1 MSLVTKPGLSLFS
14 ILIILLSLP
23 NLSVSAEKTIIGKA
37 QVIDGDTI
45 KINGKKI
52 RLFGIDAP
60 EKNQICSKKNSN
72 SYNCGLAST
81 KFLKEIIKNEK
92 IECTY
97 KNLDRYGRIL
107 GICGDINRK
116 MVEFGHAVAYVRY
129 SKKYLSL
136 QKKAKNEKRG
146 IWSGKFDMP
155 EDWRRKNK

>member
-45 KINGKKI
+45 KVNGKKI

-60 EKNQICSKKNSN
+60 EKNQICTKNSN
-72 SYNCGLAST
+72 YYNCGSTST
-81 KFLKEIIKNEK
+81 KFLKEIIKNET

-107 GICGDINRK
+107 GICGDINGK

-129 SKKYLSL
+129 SKKYLPL

>member
-1 MSLVTKPGLSLFS
+1 MSLVIKLSLSLFS
-14 ILIILLSLP
+14 ILILLSLP
-23 NLSVSAEKTIIGKA
+23 NLSASAEKTIIGKA

-107 GICGDINRK
+107 GICGDINGK

-136 QKKAKNEKRG
+136 QRKAKNEKRG

>member
-1 MSLVTKPGLSLFS
+1 MSLVKKLSLSLFS
-14 ILIILLSLP
+14 ILILLSLP
-23 NLSVSAEKTIIGKA
+23 NLSFSAEKIIIGKA

-72 SYNCGLAST
+72 FYNCGLTST
-81 KFLKEIIKNEK
+81 KFLKKIIKNEK

-107 GICGDINRK
+107 GICGDINGK
-116 MVEFGHAVAYVRY
+116 MVEFGHAVAYLKY

>member
-1 MSLVTKPGLSLFS
+1 MSLVKKLSLSLFS
-14 ILIILLSLP
+14 ILILLSLP
-23 NLSVSAEKTIIGKA
+23 NLSVSAEKIIIGKA
-37 QVIDGDTI
+37 RVIDGDTI

-60 EKNQICSKKNSN
+60 EKNQICSKNSN
-72 SYNCGLAST
+72 SYNCGLTST

-107 GICGDINRK
+107 GICGDINGK

>member
-60 EKNQICSKKNSN
+60 EKTQICSKNSN
-72 SYNCGLAST
+72 SYNCGLTST

-107 GICGDINRK
+107 GICGDINSK

-136 QKKAKNEKRG
+136 QRKAKNEKRG

>member
-1 MSLVTKPGLSLFS
+1 MSLVKKLSLSLFS
-14 ILIILLSLP
+14 ILILLLLP

-45 KINGKKI
+45 KVNGKKI

-60 EKNQICSKKNSN
+60 EKNQICTKNSN
-72 SYNCGLAST
+72 YYNCGSTST
-81 KFLKEIIKNEK
+81 KFLKEIIKNET

-107 GICGDINRK
+107 GICGDINGK

-129 SKKYLSL
+129 SKKYLPL
-136 QKKAKNEKRG
+136 QRKAKNEKRG
-146 IWSGKFDMP
+146 IWAGDFDVP

>member
-1 MSLVTKPGLSLFS
+1 MNLVKKLSLSLFS
-14 ILIILLSLP
+14 ILILLLLP

-45 KINGKKI
+45 KVNGKKI

-60 EKNQICSKKNSN
+60 EKNQICTKNSN
-72 SYNCGLAST
+72 YYNCGSTST
-81 KFLKEIIKNEK
+81 KFLKEIIKNET

-107 GICGDINRK
+107 GICGDINGK

-129 SKKYLSL
+129 SKKYLPL

-146 IWSGKFDMP
+146 IWAGDFDVP